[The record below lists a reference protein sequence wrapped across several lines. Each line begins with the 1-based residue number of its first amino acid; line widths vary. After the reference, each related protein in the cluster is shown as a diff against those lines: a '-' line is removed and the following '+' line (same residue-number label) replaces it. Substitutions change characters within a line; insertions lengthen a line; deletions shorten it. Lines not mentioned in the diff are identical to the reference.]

1 MRNALSDNLTPAL
14 RTMIRTCGENPE
26 VGALLITG
34 AGEAFCAGGDVKGMG
49 AHRDPKKLAMS
60 FDEKVADLQE
70 RQRLLTGALVSVRK
84 PTIAALPGPAA
95 GAGLAIAMAC
105 DIRIAA
111 ESAFVSTG
119 YLRVGLSGDYGIAWL
134 LTRLVGTA
142 RARELMFTS
151 EKVDAARCA
160 AIGLVNRVVP
170 DANLQDEAFALAK
183 SMAEGPA
190 IALRYMKDNLDEAL
204 LFDFATA
211 RDHEA
216 ERLIR
221 TTMTS
226 DHREAVQAFIEKR
239 KAGGQGEK
247 KKIEMHAG
255 SAHAAA
261 LRRARCADR
270 LRRLSER
277 AQKGAAHAITIG
289 GEAGLPAMM
298 SIGCLVCSIIN
309 RAAST
314 RRFSTALAGDWPVS
328 EQEIRTAE
336 LARTEMRRL
345 GESRQPNGGE
355 ARLPLAWASAILDAI
370 RFERQFQQRGKLRM
384 SAGTP
389 VIDHQFPGDGAGDI
403 LP

>member
-1 MRNALSDNLTPAL
+1 MTSTQTIINTGTDELLCVIRDRVAIITLNRPEARNALSDRLTPAL
-14 RTMIRTCGENPE
+14 RTMIKTCGENPE
-26 VGALLITG
+26 IGALLITG
-34 AGEAFCAGGDVKGMG
+34 AGTAFCAGGDVKGMG

-60 FDEKVADLQE
+60 FDEKVTDLQE

-111 ESAFVSTG
+111 ESAFISTG

-170 DANLQDEAFALAK
+170 DAKLQDEAFALAK
-183 SMAEGPA
+183 SMAEGPS
-190 IALRYMKDNLDEAL
+190 IALRYMKNNLDEAL
-204 LFDFATA
+204 SFDFATA

-239 KAGGQGEK
+239 KAVF
-247 KKIEMHAG
+247 
-255 SAHAAA
+255 
-261 LRRARCADR
+261 
-270 LRRLSER
+270 
-277 AQKGAAHAITIG
+277 KG
-289 GEAGLPAMM
+289 
-298 SIGCLVCSIIN
+298 N
-309 RAAST
+309 
-314 RRFSTALAGDWPVS
+314 
-328 EQEIRTAE
+328 
-336 LARTEMRRL
+336 
-345 GESRQPNGGE
+345 
-355 ARLPLAWASAILDAI
+355 
-370 RFERQFQQRGKLRM
+370 
-384 SAGTP
+384 
-389 VIDHQFPGDGAGDI
+389 
-403 LP
+403 

>member
-1 MRNALSDNLTPAL
+1 MTSETTVDTGTNELLCVIRDRVAIITLNRPEVRNALSDNLTPAL

-34 AGEAFCAGGDVKGMG
+34 AGAAFCAGGDVKGMG
-49 AHRDPKKLAMS
+49 ARRDPKKLAMS

-84 PTIAALPGPAA
+84 PTIAALPGPAV
-95 GAGLAIAMAC
+95 GAGLAIALAC
-105 DIRIAA
+105 DIRLAA

-134 LTRLVGTA
+134 LTRLIGTA

-170 DANLQDEAFALAK
+170 DAKLQDEAFALAK

-226 DHREAVQAFIEKR
+226 DHREAVQAFVEKR
-239 KAGGQGEK
+239 KAVF
-247 KKIEMHAG
+247 
-255 SAHAAA
+255 
-261 LRRARCADR
+261 
-270 LRRLSER
+270 
-277 AQKGAAHAITIG
+277 KG
-289 GEAGLPAMM
+289 
-298 SIGCLVCSIIN
+298 N
-309 RAAST
+309 
-314 RRFSTALAGDWPVS
+314 
-328 EQEIRTAE
+328 
-336 LARTEMRRL
+336 
-345 GESRQPNGGE
+345 
-355 ARLPLAWASAILDAI
+355 
-370 RFERQFQQRGKLRM
+370 
-384 SAGTP
+384 
-389 VIDHQFPGDGAGDI
+389 
-403 LP
+403 